1 MQEPCRLLKA
11 LLTNFPIKDVLV
23 FLLYWFQNSSVL
35 SVRIGGDDEQA
46 DVFED
51 VDTEEDLDLYPY
63 DVSGNL
69 YFPKRVAG
77 GQPDPGENDLV
88 LFLVDLISSGVT

>member
-1 MQEPCRLLKA
+1 MQEPCRLLRA

-35 SVRIGGDDEQA
+35 SVGIGGDDEEA
-46 DVFED
+46 DIFED
-51 VDTEEDLDLYPY
+51 VDTEEDLDLY
-63 DVSGNL
+63 DFSGNL

-77 GQPDPGENDLV
+77 GQPDPWENDLV

>member
-35 SVRIGGDDEQA
+35 SVGIGGDNEGPE
-46 DVFED
+46 VFED
-51 VDTEEDLDLYPY
+51 VDTEEDLDLY